1 MARDHA
7 KAVTHSL
14 AHVRKIG
21 TQGHQNLRASTCT
34 AFEFATFSP
43 PTSSQP
49 ASSPGGVSTL
59 APSAI
64 MAFQA
69 FGYVSGTFQ
78 PNMCAASGT
87 SVSAVRSLLRS
98 PARCSTA
105 AMHSSRGPAACRSS
119 GCIALHALQSSCTS
133 SFFMLLPKRP
143 PLHCFSF
150 ELHPHPLLPS
160 PLPFLSTQPP

>member
-1 MARDHA
+1 M
-7 KAVTHSL
+7 
-14 AHVRKIG
+14 
-21 TQGHQNLRASTCT
+21 RASTCT
-34 AFEFATFSP
+34 AFKFATFSP

-119 GCIALHALQSSCTS
+119 GCIALHALRSSFHPLSSCFS
-133 SFFMLLPKRP
+133 PKDR
-143 PLHCFSF
+143 F
-150 ELHPHPLLPS
+150 ELHSHPPSLYVPISLLAAATGVS
-160 PLPFLSTQPP
+160 CFYFSRLPMCAMPVPIY